1 MDIFLNAI
9 FSIFCSYK
17 MLLKAPKPP
26 FIVRM
31 FKKYEDFYNSNRL
44 LGSSIHTGNF
54 LCFHYITKKLDNL
67 NVAFYKIASEA
78 SIKNEKNLANFG
90 KSQLLNG
97 SMVPM

>member
-1 MDIFLNAI
+1 ML
-9 FSIFCSYK
+9 FSISCSYK

-54 LCFHYITKKLDNL
+54 Y
-67 NVAFYKIASEA
+67 AF
-78 SIKNEKNLANFG
+78 IKTL
-90 KSQLLNG
+90 KS
-97 SMVPM
+97 V